1 MCAAVQL
8 PLSHSHTPS
17 THHSTSSRVPVLNTS
32 YYISIA
38 GNIFTGSFNY
48 LCWAVAI
55 LHWNK
60 SFQLA
65 LLEILPQPIS
75 FFVCYRYKNHVK
87 GTVVIRCYS
96 ALWLWGVY
104 YLDYRSNTK
113 FLVSFQATCVVLLC
127 KGSSGL
133 PSSPVQYDTF
143 HLWWW
148 RNHLV
153 QPYQGPRR
161 SFISNRV
168 HLLSM
173 YFYCCYLDF
182 FILEAQELLLECP
195 WCMNTLFQTDQTF
208 LRIFLVL
215 DTMKQM
221 KYEGVG
227 VASARTTLPII
238 VLFYPGKC
246 SLHGSGLVHLE
257 DIVQSSVFFQRWAA
271 TASS

>member
-1 MCAAVQL
+1 MCCPSVQRQQWV
-8 PLSHSHTPS
+8 T
-17 THHSTSSRVPVLNTS
+17 
-32 YYISIA
+32 
-38 GNIFTGSFNY
+38 IFT
-48 LCWAVAI
+48 CAVWH
-55 LHWNK
+55 LSSLVMK
-60 SFQLA
+60 KPSCPT
-65 LLEILPQPIS
+65 LP
-75 FFVCYRYKNHVK
+75 
-87 GTVVIRCYS
+87 
-96 ALWLWGVY
+96 
-104 YLDYRSNTK
+104 RSSQV
-113 FLVSFQATCVVLLC
+113 FHI
-127 KGSSGL
+127 
-133 PSSPVQYDTF
+133 QY
-143 HLWWW
+143 
-148 RNHLV
+148 
-153 QPYQGPRR
+153 
-161 SFISNRV
+161 RV

-227 VASARTTLPII
+227 VASACTTLPII